1 MVIFAGMKFGM
12 PKLLLLFI
20 PIACFSGM
28 AFLPAPVVKTKAQ
41 LGKMLFEE
49 KMLSLDSSVSCTS
62 CHKPEFAFADT
73 SAFSRGI
80 NGTLTKRNTPS
91 VLNMLNRS
99 AFFWDG
105 RARTLEQQA
114 LMPIANKDEMG
125 LPIPEAVKRL
135 NGHPEYKKMFR
146 RIFGRNPDAAGLAAA
161 LAAYERTL
169 ETVDSPFD
177 DWSNDDTTAWTASEE
192 RGRKL
197 FISGKTKC
205 FNCHFME
212 DFTDDGFK
220 NIGLYNGRDI
230 ADAGRY
236 TISRKQKDLG
246 AFKTPG
252 LRNVAVTAPYMHNGR
267 FKTLEE
273 VVAYYNDPKKIVPD
287 AVNTDADLRT
297 PLGLTQQEM
306 TDIVTFLRS
315 LTDKRF
321 QKPKY

>member
-1 MVIFAGMKFGM
+1 
-12 PKLLLLFI
+12 
-20 PIACFSGM
+20 
-28 AFLPAPVVKTKAQ
+28 
-41 LGKMLFEE
+41 MLFEE
-49 KMLSLDSSVSCTS
+49 KMLSLDSSVSCAS

-73 SAFSRGI
+73 TAFSRGI
-80 NGTLTKRNTPS
+80 HGTLTQRNTPS

-105 RARTLEQQA
+105 RATTLEQQA

-125 LPIPEAVKRL
+125 LPIPEAIKRL
-135 NGHPEYKKMFR
+135 NGHAGYKKLFQ
-146 RIFGRNPDAAGLAAA
+146 RIFGRKPDAAGLAAA

-177 DWSNDDTTAWTASEE
+177 DWSNGDTTAWTASEE

-197 FISGKTKC
+197 FISEKTKC

-220 NIGLYNGRDI
+220 NIGLYNGKDM

-236 TISRKQKDLG
+236 AITGKQKDLG

-252 LRNVAVTAPYMHNGR
+252 LRNVGVTAPYMHDGR

-273 VVAYYNDPKKIVPD
+273 VVAYYNDPKKIMPN
-287 AVNTDADLRT
+287 AVNIDAGLGA
-297 PLGLTQQEM
+297 PLGLTQQEI
-306 TDIVTFLRS
+306 TDIVAFLRS

-321 QKPKY
+321 VKGKY